1 MMQYYRDRAR
11 RASAMIEKVQNE
23 NTVKEATKAFKNR
36 SGLEELN
43 PIEQPDDNQLQRWK
57 M

>member
-1 MMQYYRDRAR
+1 
-11 RASAMIEKVQNE
+11 MIEKVQNE

-43 PIEQPDDNQLQRWK
+43 PIE
-57 M
+57 

>member
-43 PIEQPDDNQLQRWK
+43 PIEQPDDN
-57 M
+57 